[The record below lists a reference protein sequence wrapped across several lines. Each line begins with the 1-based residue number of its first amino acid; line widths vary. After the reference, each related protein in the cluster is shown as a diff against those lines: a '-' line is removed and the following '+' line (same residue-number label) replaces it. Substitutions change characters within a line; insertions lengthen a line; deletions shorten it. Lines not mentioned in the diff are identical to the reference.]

1 MKRTLILFLLTGFII
16 GLLILSGCGKREPEK
31 VRIGALKGPTT
42 MGLLHFLE
50 EQEEKEASIYE
61 FTMAVGADE
70 LLPLMVKGQL
80 DIALIPANVASSLY
94 QKTEGEIAVV
104 DINTLGVLY
113 FVSSGETVERFA
125 DLEGKTIYL
134 TGKGTTPEYVLTYLL
149 EQAGITGYTLEFK
162 SEPTEVV
169 ALLQKDSEAVGFL
182 PQPFVSA
189 ALLQNSSLKVFAS
202 AQELWMEYAGGE
214 SQLVTGVTV
223 VRREFLENYGA
234 VVENFLQ
241 AHKASTEW
249 MNAHTEEGA
258 TLVVKAGIVGKEP
271 IALKAIPECNLVCI
285 QGSEMRKALEP
296 YLRVLYEMNPNAVGG
311 MLPGEDFYFEE
322 QK

>member
-1 MKRTLILFLLTGFII
+1 MKRIFKIYLLISLLGLAFLL
-16 GLLILSGCGKREPEK
+16 GCGKREPEK

-50 EQEEKEASIYE
+50 EQENSEDSRYE

-80 DIALIPANVASSLY
+80 DIALIPANVASTLY
-94 QKTEGEIAVV
+94 QKTEGGISVV

-113 FVSSGETVERFA
+113 FVSQGETVERFD
-125 DLEGKTIYL
+125 DLAGKTIYL

-149 EQAGITGYTLEFK
+149 EQAGITDYTLEFK
-162 SEPTEVV
+162 SEATEVA
-169 ALLQKDSEAVGFL
+169 ALLQKEQEAIGFL

-189 ALLQNSSLKVFAS
+189 ALLQNSALKVFAS
-202 AQELWMEYAGGE
+202 AQEVWEEYAGAE

-223 VRREFLENYGA
+223 VRREFLENYEE
-234 VVENFLQ
+234 VVHDFLQ

-249 MNAHTEEGA
+249 MNTHTEEGA
-258 TLVVKAGIVGKEP
+258 KLVVKAGIVGKDP
-271 IALKAIPECNLVCI
+271 IARMAIPECNLVCI

-296 YLRVLYEMNPNAVGG
+296 YLEVLYKMNPNAVGG
-311 MLPGEDFYFEE
+311 KLPGEDFYFE
-322 QK
+322 